1 MTFEN
6 MNTDDFFPLL
16 QQTLSDTF
24 KIDSYL
30 MHAPYQN
37 FEKMDMG
44 LRRMVWGNYK
54 TNSPLFSLFGSSPY
68 QIIVLQSSLGF
79 YNVIVSLTTDAEPD
93 ILGIMPFLAEP
104 INQVTINRLI
114 RDNHIDPKYNSV
126 LLHFY
131 YSLPVVDIDELTL
144 MLQHFISFF
153 IPAFKTCSIEY
164 VNYKTESHNTSPNEE
179 RFQKFSSDYIAE
191 LISRLEHC
199 CQAMTA
205 GNTAQAIDFMKK
217 TLDYS
222 ASFQSLPAKEI
233 RSRIA
238 SLNFFLAS
246 RMFGTAVH
254 PIYVY
259 QQAEAFS
266 LRIKDAN
273 SQGEFAHLPFDM
285 VRKYS
290 MLAKNYTYE
299 KYSYLIRTVVNYI
312 DQHLYSELTLSI
324 LAEKFDKNPSYL
336 SNAFKKEVGETLTSY
351 IGRQRI
357 RASLRYFNTTNMSVA
372 EVAGAVDIPDFGYFS
387 KLFKRHVGISPRE
400 YKKMLDK

>member
-144 MLQHFISFF
+144 MLQHFISFSF
-153 IPAFKTCSIEY
+153 RRSKHAALSMSII
-164 VNYKTESHNTSPNEE
+164 K
-179 RFQKFSSDYIAE
+179 
-191 LISRLEHC
+191 
-199 CQAMTA
+199 
-205 GNTAQAIDFMKK
+205 
-217 TLDYS
+217 
-222 ASFQSLPAKEI
+222 QSLITLRQTKNVFRNSLPI
-233 RSRIA
+233 TSR
-238 SLNFFLAS
+238 N
-246 RMFGTAVH
+246 
-254 PIYVY
+254 
-259 QQAEAFS
+259 
-266 LRIKDAN
+266 
-273 SQGEFAHLPFDM
+273 
-285 VRKYS
+285 
-290 MLAKNYTYE
+290 
-299 KYSYLIRTVVNYI
+299 
-312 DQHLYSELTLSI
+312 
-324 LAEKFDKNPSYL
+324 
-336 SNAFKKEVGETLTSY
+336 
-351 IGRQRI
+351 
-357 RASLRYFNTTNMSVA
+357 
-372 EVAGAVDIPDFGYFS
+372 
-387 KLFKRHVGISPRE
+387 
-400 YKKMLDK
+400 